1 MNINEILDQ
10 MSHDITALT
19 FGEKMLGGLAV
30 TALSMAIVFLVLV
43 LLIGIIKAMDSMV
56 NPKSKQEN
64 EENNEFDNIQSYEQ
78 EQEPSEDISELI
90 AVISAAVACSM
101 GVSESK
107 IRVVN
112 INRVGNDSP
121 TWAKNGRLEQL
132 QNIL

>member
-10 MSHDITALT
+10 MAHDITVLT
-19 FGEKMLGGLAV
+19 FGEKMFGGLAV

-64 EENNEFDNIQSYEQ
+64 EESNEFDNIQSYEQ

-132 QNIL
+132 QNRL

>member
-10 MSHDITALT
+10 MAHDITALT

-132 QNIL
+132 QNRL